1 MGENPIPIAFTFK
14 TAKETDKVYKEY
26 FGDFDG
32 APLLM
37 IYISEV
43 PGNSQY
49 S

>member
-1 MGENPIPIAFTFK
+1 MGGNRIPIIFTFK
-14 TAKETDKVYKEY
+14 TAKETDKVKKEY

-43 PGNSQY
+43 PRNSQY